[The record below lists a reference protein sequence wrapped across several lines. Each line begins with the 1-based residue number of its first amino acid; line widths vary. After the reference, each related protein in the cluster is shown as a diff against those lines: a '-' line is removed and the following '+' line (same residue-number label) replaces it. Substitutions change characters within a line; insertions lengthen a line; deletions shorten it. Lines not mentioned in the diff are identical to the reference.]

1 MKLRMK
7 ENGFVTETGFGELA
21 ISGDEAYGFR
31 PFQLMAASIAGCS
44 AGVLRKVLEKM
55 RLSVSDIHVSVDVAR
70 NEAEA
75 NRIEKIH
82 LHFVVTGEQLKQE
95 KVVKAMEVAKKNC
108 AMVQSVS
115 GSIVVTETCEVVSA

>member
-1 MKLRMK
+1 MK

-82 LHFVVTGEQLKQE
+82 LHFVVKGEQLKQE

-115 GSIVVTETCEVVSA
+115 GRIVVTETCEVVSA